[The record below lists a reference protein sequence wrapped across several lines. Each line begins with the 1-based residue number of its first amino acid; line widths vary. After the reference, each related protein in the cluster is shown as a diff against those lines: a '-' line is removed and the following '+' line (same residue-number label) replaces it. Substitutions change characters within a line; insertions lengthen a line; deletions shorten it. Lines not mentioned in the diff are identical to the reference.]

1 MKFNFIH
8 KHENQYS
15 VRRMCKLL
23 EVSASGYYAWKKRA
37 DKQDEQD
44 AEDSKMIKQEFDNS
58 HQAYGSR
65 RIQIALERQGF
76 HLSRRRIN
84 SLMKKAGLVARKRKQ
99 WRPQTTNQDLKNRV
113 EPNLLGQDFK
123 ASAPN
128 QKWVT
133 DITYIDT
140 KEGWYYLA
148 AVLDL
153 YSRNIVGW
161 GMSASIDRALVISA
175 LQMALKRRNP
185 GKGLLH
191 HSDRG
196 SQYTSDDYL
205 DELEKAG
212 CQISMSGTGNCYD
225 NAAMES
231 FFSTL
236 KTELVYYRFESRKE
250 ARSKIFWWIESWYN
264 RSRMHSSLGYL
275 SPLEFEH
282 QYRQL

>member
-1 MKFNFIH
+1 MKFKFIH
-8 KHENQYS
+8 KYKNLYS

-23 EVSASGYYAWKKRA
+23 EVSASGYYAWVGRA

-44 AEDSKMIKQEFDNS
+44 AEETKQIKKEFENS
-58 HQAYGSR
+58 LQTYGGR
-65 RIQIALERQGF
+65 RIQIALERQGI

-84 SLMKKAGLVARKRKQ
+84 ILMKKANLVARKREK
-99 WRPQTTNQDLKNRV
+99 WHPQTTNRDLRNRV
-113 EPNLLGQDFK
+113 EPNLLGQDFR
-123 ASAPN
+123 ASSPN

-153 YSRNIVGW
+153 YSRSIVGW
-161 GMSASIDRALVISA
+161 GMSATIDRALVISA
-175 LQMALKRRNP
+175 LQMALYRRRP

-205 DELEKAG
+205 DKLEKAG

-250 ARSKIFWWIESWYN
+250 ARAKIFWYIESWYN
-264 RSRMHSSLGYL
+264 RARIHSSLGYL
-275 SPLEFEH
+275 SPMEFEY
-282 QYRQL
+282 QSRQT

>member
-1 MKFNFIH
+1 
-8 KHENQYS
+8 
-15 VRRMCKLL
+15 MCKLL
-23 EVSASGYYAWKKRA
+23 EVSVSGYYAWKSRA
-37 DKQDEQD
+37 DKQNEQD
-44 AEDSKMIKQEFDNS
+44 AEDSKRIKAEFENS
-58 HQAYGSR
+58 LQTYGGR
-65 RIQIALERQGF
+65 RIQIALERQGI

-84 SLMKKAGLVARKRKQ
+84 ILMKKAGLVARKREK
-99 WRPQTTNQDLKNRV
+99 WHPQTTNQDLRNRV
-113 EPNLLGQDFK
+113 EPNLLGQDFR

-140 KEGWYYLA
+140 KEGWYYLV

-153 YSRNIVGW
+153 YSRSIVGW
-161 GMSASIDRALVISA
+161 GMSATIDRDLVISA
-175 LQMALKRRNP
+175 LRMALKRRSP
-185 GKGLLH
+185 DKGLLH

-212 CQISMSGTGNCYD
+212 CQISMSRTGNCYD
-225 NAAMES
+225 NADMES

-236 KTELVYYRFESRKE
+236 KTEQVYYRFESRKE
-250 ARSKIFWWIESWYN
+250 ARTKIFWYIESWYN

-282 QYRQL
+282 QFRHL

>member
-1 MKFNFIH
+1 MKFKFILM
-8 KHENQYS
+8 HENLYS

-37 DKQDEQD
+37 DKRDEQD
-44 AEDSKMIKQEFDNS
+44 AEDTKQIKTEFENS
-58 HQAYGSR
+58 LQTYGSR
-65 RIQIALERQGF
+65 RIQIALEKRGI
-76 HLSRRRIN
+76 HLSRRRITY
-84 SLMKKAGLVARKRKQ
+84 LMRKAKLVARKRAK
-99 WRPQTTNQDLKNRV
+99 WHPTTTNPALRNRV
-113 EPNLLGQDFK
+113 EPNLLGQDFT

-148 AVLDL
+148 VVLDL
-153 YSRNIVGW
+153 YSRSIGGW
-161 GMSASIDRALVISA
+161 AMSATMDRTLVVSA
-175 LQMALKRRNP
+175 LQMALYQRRP
-185 GKGLLH
+185 EKGLLH

-212 CQISMSGTGNCYD
+212 FQISMSGTGNCYD

-236 KTELVYYRFESRKE
+236 KTEQVYYRFESRKE
-250 ARSKIFWWIESWYN
+250 ARTKIFWYIESWYN

-282 QYRQL
+282 QFRQL

>member
-1 MKFNFIH
+1 MKFKFIRM
-8 KHENQYS
+8 HEKLYS

-37 DKQDEQD
+37 DKRDEQD
-44 AEDSKMIKQEFDNS
+44 AEDTKQIKKEFENS
-58 HQAYGSR
+58 LQTYGSR
-65 RIQIALERQGF
+65 RIQIALEKQGI
-76 HLSRRRIN
+76 HLSRRRITY
-84 SLMKKAGLVARKRKQ
+84 LMKKAKLVTRKRAK
-99 WRPQTTNQDLKNRV
+99 WHPSTTNQALRNRV
-113 EPNLLGQDFK
+113 EPNLLQQDFT

-133 DITYIDT
+133 DITYVDT

-148 AVLDL
+148 VVLDL
-153 YSRNIVGW
+153 YSRSIVGW
-161 GMSASIDRALVISA
+161 AMSATMDRTLVISA
-175 LQMALKRRNP
+175 LQMALYQRRP
-185 GKGLLH
+185 DKGLLH

-212 CQISMSGTGNCYD
+212 FQISMSGTGNCYD

-236 KTELVYYRFESRKE
+236 KTEFVDHRYESRKE
-250 ARSKIFWWIESWYN
+250 ARTNIFWYIESWYN
-264 RSRMHSSLGYL
+264 RSRIHSSLGYL
-275 SPLEFEH
+275 SPLEFEN
-282 QYRQL
+282 QSRQC